1 MTEYLYPRGWY
12 LQYELGTSGLNLYN
26 IRHANY
32 RLANDVR
39 IAGIWVGSDDPNDP
53 AKPKDAALISLKLGG
68 PDLPNATFA
77 PPPGPGFQSPPV
89 PFDKYGPLFTLN
101 ASFKTKDPV
110 LGPNTDSEFLE
121 IIQDYQ
127 FGSYGMNPPHEPGAV
142 LQAARFFP
150 LLKFN
155 ISGAG
160 KNKVKYL
167 RVDFRFHL
175 NLDSLGFDP
184 EVRKQKQRSG
194 QDVRGSNQAG
204 IFRDRESVPFP
215 LQFRTGGIFGP
226 GGIVTPAN
234 IGDVYAAAEKPLQ
247 YEIGTRGLTH
257 GRSADAGQP
266 DTWDNYHQW
275 GSPYG
280 GLLGSPL
287 PTTPG
292 AFHCAHLH
300 WRWGAASGDP
310 SRKGILLKAAGDPQ
324 FRGLGWTEHTGGPL
338 LDERV
343 PDQSIRFAVT
353 KNFNHNLESEILS
366 TQKFEDLF
374 ISQRAVP
381 DSVKSGADLVLWY
394 SVEVFRDIKQLQQPW
409 EGSLFIHGLYFAHD
423 PEPLSFT
430 SLAGNLSEKL
440 LKPTPTQK
448 WQRYAM

>member
-1 MTEYLYPRGWY
+1 MTEYLDPFGWY
-12 LQYELGTSGLNLYN
+12 LQYELGTSGLKLYN

-53 AKPKDAALISLKLGG
+53 AKPKDALLVSLKLGESN
-68 PDLPNATFA
+68 LPNATFV

-89 PFDKYGPLFTLN
+89 PFDKYRPLFTLN

-167 RVDFRFHL
+167 RVDFRFNI
-175 NLDSLGFDP
+175 NLDNLGFDP
-184 EVRKQKQRSG
+184 NVRAQKQRSG
-194 QDVRGSNQAG
+194 QDDRGPNQGG
-204 IFRDRESVPFP
+204 IFRDRETIPFP
-215 LQFRTGGIFGP
+215 LQLPLRP
-226 GGIVTPAN
+226 PDL
-234 IGDVYAAAEKPLQ
+234 GDVYAAAEKPLQ
-247 YEIGTRGLTH
+247 YEIVTRGLTR
-257 GRSADAGQP
+257 GQPADAGQP

-275 GSPYG
+275 GSPYPGLG
-280 GLLGSPL
+280 GSSL

-300 WRWGAASGDP
+300 WRWGKASGDP
-310 SRKGILLKAAGDPQ
+310 SEKGIILKAAGEPQ
-324 FRGLGWTEHTGGPL
+324 FRGPGWTGHPGGPL
-338 LDERV
+338 LDGRV

-353 KNFNHNLESEILS
+353 KNFNHDLESEILS

-374 ISQRAVP
+374 ISKRAVP

-394 SVEVFRDIKQLQQPW
+394 SVEVFRDMKQLQQPW
-409 EGSLFIHGLYFAHD
+409 EGALFIHGLYFAHD
-423 PEPLSFT
+423 PEPKSFI
-430 SLAGNLSEKL
+430 SMASNLSAEL
-440 LKPTPTQK
+440 LKPAPAQK
-448 WQRYAM
+448 WQRYAK